1 MNRYVLAN
9 CLRVEKVLSRLK
21 KTNPRP
27 DEMRRAVSRLVL
39 IPNWFLTHPK
49 YVERSVARILFLSAF
64 ITMEYSSELRDDKI
78 L

>member
-9 CLRVEKVLSRLK
+9 CPRVEKVLSRLK

-27 DEMRRAVSRLVL
+27 DEMFIVL
-39 IPNWFLTHPK
+39 FSYPIGFSTHPK

-64 ITMEYSSELRDDKI
+64 ITIEYSSELRDDKI

>member
-1 MNRYVLAN
+1 MNRFVLAN

-21 KTNPRP
+21 KTYPRP
-27 DEMRRAVSRLVL
+27 DELFLVL
-39 IPNWFLTHPK
+39 FSYPITQIGFSTHPK

-64 ITMEYSSELRDDKI
+64 ITIEYSSELRDDKI